1 MHIVLRVFQIAV
13 RRIRAE
19 RLSSLA
25 LCLEYGTDFL
35 ARILGVELVHDV
47 EERGEIALGLACAVH
62 AVVDGNE
69 PHIRLR
75 ECYLGVVSH
84 LQIVPSETAQV
95 LYDKRPDPAFIDH
108 ADEPLPIRSCEGGPT
123 VAIVHEE
130 LGVAESVIIRIFL

>member
-1 MHIVLRVFQIAV
+1 MGEIITYLSRMGDVL
-13 RRIRAE
+13 
-19 RLSSLA
+19 
-25 LCLEYGTDFL
+25 
-35 ARILGVELVHDV
+35 HDV

-62 AVVDGNE
+62 AVVYGNE

-84 LQIVPSETAQV
+84 LQIIPSETAQV

-108 ADEPLPIRSCEGGPT
+108 TDEPLPIRSCEGGPT
-123 VAIVHEE
+123 VVIVHEE